1 MGLYHPDMIHCKN
14 CCFLNWLK
22 QYGLVSLDKI
32 NMTHTHTHTH
42 TQNQEEKL
50 QGYANLKRHQRKK
63 IKANTKNYFTI
74 KKIK

>member
-1 MGLYHPDMIHCKN
+1 MISLYKRIIQ
-14 CCFLNWLK
+14 LK
-22 QYGLVSLDKI
+22 KS
-32 NMTHTHTHTH
+32 TH